1 MCAEKK
7 IRGEVRRRIN
17 AGKYI
22 HNSENSEVFIQNK
35 N

>member
-7 IRGEVRRRIN
+7 IRGEMRRRIN

-22 HNSENSEVFIQNK
+22 HNSDNAEVFIRNE